1 MNNVS
6 PTDQNAQVQQVTGSE
21 PKDAVHFL
29 DYWQILY
36 SRKEITIAVAILLI
50 LTGIVITRRMPKVYA
65 AYSIIEVQRETPN
78 IDIFGRASLRYD
90 PIFLRTQFEIIKS
103 RPVIEQV
110 VREAHLSEEFG
121 MAYGWKATESAKGV
135 FERSVAL
142 VQKRTNLS
150 ILQDTNLIVI
160 EVRLDKPERPEG
172 EAAKVATRVANTI
185 AKVFSDYTRAKSRSN
200 IETALETLNDEIKEL
215 DRQIAATEDSLSQ
228 IRAENGI
235 VIIGTGDSGTEVIRR
250 QIVEISSRHTTAQL
264 AADAKKSKYEQ
275 IRALDP
281 DTAAASFGILI
292 GDTSINQLLT
302 DRLKV
307 EMSIAALRQSGYGDN
322 HPDIRQNLTV
332 YSEITQKI
340 NNRVA
345 TTIQALR
352 LDWEQAQ
359 AEADMYKRQLDEL
372 TQSERTVSASTSI
385 QLERLQSDLMMLKE
399 RRKAIESRM
408 DDERI
413 NLAMP
418 KTSVEIIQQAQVP
431 EVPLPVSPNFALN
444 ITLSV
449 VCGVFFGVVLAF
461 FVEYLDTTV
470 KTVEDIERYLGCATL
485 GIIPQK
491 VRLLNDEKA
500 RSKNSEVYRVLRM
513 NLKTSKLLGNG
524 KMLVLTSA
532 SAGEGKSTTAFNLA
546 WVCAECGE
554 HVLLIDADFHHPRQD
569 KILNLPMEPGLADV
583 AVGEATLDAAISH
596 TAQPNLDFLP
606 CGLVSSSGVYSLMD
620 TDEIRV
626 IMETLRGK
634 YDRIIVDAP
643 PVIGVSDTA
652 QIIRLGDGVLLVIQ
666 HRKYPRALCRRAKDS
681 IVSMGGNLIG
691 AVLNNVNASHDS
703 SSYYYEHQYYYYYYY
718 SGSDG
723 KKSRRTRRASSRHS
737 NSASTEKA

>member
-1 MNNVS
+1 M
-6 PTDQNAQVQQVTGSE
+6 
-21 PKDAVHFL
+21 
-29 DYWQILY
+29 
-36 SRKEITIAVAILLI
+36 
-50 LTGIVITRRMPKVYA
+50 
-65 AYSIIEVQRETPN
+65 
-78 IDIFGRASLRYD
+78 
-90 PIFLRTQFEIIKS
+90 
-103 RPVIEQV
+103 
-110 VREAHLSEEFG
+110 
-121 MAYGWKATESAKGV
+121 
-135 FERSVAL
+135 
-142 VQKRTNLS
+142 
-150 ILQDTNLIVI
+150 
-160 EVRLDKPERPEG
+160 
-172 EAAKVATRVANTI
+172 
-185 AKVFSDYTRAKSRSN
+185 
-200 IETALETLNDEIKEL
+200 
-215 DRQIAATEDSLSQ
+215 
-228 IRAENGI
+228 
-235 VIIGTGDSGTEVIRR
+235 
-250 QIVEISSRHTTAQL
+250 
-264 AADAKKSKYEQ
+264 
-275 IRALDP
+275 
-281 DTAAASFGILI
+281 
-292 GDTSINQLLT
+292 
-302 DRLKV
+302 
-307 EMSIAALRQSGYGDN
+307 
-322 HPDIRQNLTV
+322 
-332 YSEITQKI
+332 
-340 NNRVA
+340 
-345 TTIQALR
+345 
-352 LDWEQAQ
+352 
-359 AEADMYKRQLDEL
+359 
-372 TQSERTVSASTSI
+372 
-385 QLERLQSDLMMLKE
+385 
-399 RRKAIESRM
+399 
-408 DDERI
+408 
-413 NLAMP
+413 
-418 KTSVEIIQQAQVP
+418 
-431 EVPLPVSPNFALN
+431 
-444 ITLSV
+444 
-449 VCGVFFGVVLAF
+449 
-461 FVEYLDTTV
+461 EYLDTTV

>member
-235 VIIGTGDSGTEVIRR
+235 VNGF
-250 QIVEISSRHTTAQL
+250 
-264 AADAKKSKYEQ
+264 
-275 IRALDP
+275 P
-281 DTAAASFGILI
+281 DELNVRGVDLRPRNHDFEGAAAHVAFH
-292 GDTSINQLLT
+292 D
-302 DRLKV
+302 
-307 EMSIAALRQSGYGDN
+307 
-322 HPDIRQNLTV
+322 
-332 YSEITQKI
+332 
-340 NNRVA
+340 NRVWEHFGA
-345 TTIQALR
+345 R
-352 LDWEQAQ
+352 LV
-359 AEADMYKRQLDEL
+359 EACDGD
-372 TQSERTVSASTSI
+372 ASGADN
-385 QLERLQSDLMMLKE
+385 ENGFRDL
-399 RRKAIESRM
+399 
-408 DDERI
+408 
-413 NLAMP
+413 
-418 KTSVEIIQQAQVP
+418 
-431 EVPLPVSPNFALN
+431 
-444 ITLSV
+444 
-449 VCGVFFGVVLAF
+449 
-461 FVEYLDTTV
+461 
-470 KTVEDIERYLGCATL
+470 
-485 GIIPQK
+485 
-491 VRLLNDEKA
+491 
-500 RSKNSEVYRVLRM
+500 
-513 NLKTSKLLGNG
+513 
-524 KMLVLTSA
+524 
-532 SAGEGKSTTAFNLA
+532 
-546 WVCAECGE
+546 
-554 HVLLIDADFHHPRQD
+554 
-569 KILNLPMEPGLADV
+569 
-583 AVGEATLDAAISH
+583 
-596 TAQPNLDFLP
+596 
-606 CGLVSSSGVYSLMD
+606 
-620 TDEIRV
+620 
-626 IMETLRGK
+626 
-634 YDRIIVDAP
+634 
-643 PVIGVSDTA
+643 
-652 QIIRLGDGVLLVIQ
+652 
-666 HRKYPRALCRRAKDS
+666 
-681 IVSMGGNLIG
+681 
-691 AVLNNVNASHDS
+691 
-703 SSYYYEHQYYYYYYY
+703 
-718 SGSDG
+718 
-723 KKSRRTRRASSRHS
+723 
-737 NSASTEKA
+737 